1 MTNTIKLPTITTN
14 QRGQTSLQHVPAPI
28 TPEYQEAREHHRNWL
43 SIPARPACILSWVLV
58 GLNGSLTLTAILRAI
73 GSMRLLAV
81 VALGIMLCV
90 AIGRVMWKRDE
101 EVRWGLLLVGVVSLV
116 GVVGG
121 ML

>member
-1 MTNTIKLPTITTN
+1 MTNTIPKLPTITTTA
-14 QRGQTSLQHVPAPI
+14 RGTSLQHVPAPI
-28 TPEYQEAREHHRNWL
+28 TPEYVEAREHHRNWL

-58 GLNGSLTLTAILRAI
+58 GLSGSLTLTAILRAI
-73 GSMRLLAV
+73 GSVRLLAV

-90 AIGRVMWKRDE
+90 AIGRVMWEKDE
-101 EVRWGLLLVGVVSLV
+101 EVRWGLLLVGMCAVV